1 MKYTDSV
8 ASMRRVER
16 GGVGFTLDIYRLESL
31 QQLVGT
37 CTPVTVIPPKPLIN
51 QSIFFL
57 KPSKVSRNQFW
68 VKWVGCRGA
77 MDGRDGDMDGSV
89 DSLEPYF
96 AGFEAGVLRLGSFLL
111 NITPRQK
118 VAAVSGGVSVELCR
132 VCHHLASLIGSRND
146 AQILASLRCRVRH
159 HSVYSKPTLLSAFLP
174 VV

>member
-1 MKYTDSV
+1 
-8 ASMRRVER
+8 
-16 GGVGFTLDIYRLESL
+16 
-31 QQLVGT
+31 
-37 CTPVTVIPPKPLIN
+37 
-51 QSIFFL
+51 
-57 KPSKVSRNQFW
+57 
-68 VKWVGCRGA
+68 

-146 AQILASLRCRVRH
+146 AQIFASLRSVPCEAPQCVLQAYLAVCIPSGGVKLHRCACVRVFSGVCRWWYGACVLC
-159 HSVYSKPTLLSAFLP
+159 SVWSGASAN
-174 VV
+174 VT